1 MNERINE
8 IAFESGCN
16 RAKYSNPQHPDLEGW
31 IINQEAL
38 YKFAELIVSEC
49 ANKAFAGYG
58 PDSLD
63 EYDRGWQAG
72 RNNAA
77 KVIKEYFELK
87 EN

>member
-1 MNERINE
+1 MTEHINAL
-8 IAFESGCN
+8 IAQCTYRVYN
-16 RAKYSNPQHPDLEGW
+16 SNQ
-31 IINQEAL
+31 QL
-38 YKFAELIVSEC
+38 YDKFDKEKFAELIIKEC

-63 EYDRGWQAG
+63 EFDRGWQAG

-77 KVIKEYFELK
+77 KVIKEHFEIK